1 MQLPNNNLNDPN
13 NMNSPNPPVLSR
25 NPNLSRLTLAQAR
38 HFYTLVSAAL
48 NEQADDTDPDTAI
61 VTAFAL
67 AQQQARHNL
76 GQGTLP
82 IAGWNTAAVVQG
94 SAAAPLPAGMA
105 GAMNGVYQS
114 LGMGA
119 VRGYYVAGGDVQRA
133 GPGGGGGMNGVL
145 NAHQNGHQNGGPNG
159 VVNGIW

>member
-38 HFYTLVSAAL
+38 HFYSLVSAAL
-48 NEQADDTDPDTAI
+48 NEQADNTDPDTAI

-82 IAGWNTAAVVQG
+82 IAAWNTAALG
-94 SAAAPLPAGMA
+94 HGPAAPLPAGMA
-105 GAMNGVYQS
+105 QAMSGVYQS

-119 VRGYYVAGGDVQRA
+119 VRGYYIAGGNVPGA
-133 GPGGGGGMNGVL
+133 GPGGGGGR
-145 NAHQNGHQNGGPNG
+145 
-159 VVNGIW
+159 VNGI